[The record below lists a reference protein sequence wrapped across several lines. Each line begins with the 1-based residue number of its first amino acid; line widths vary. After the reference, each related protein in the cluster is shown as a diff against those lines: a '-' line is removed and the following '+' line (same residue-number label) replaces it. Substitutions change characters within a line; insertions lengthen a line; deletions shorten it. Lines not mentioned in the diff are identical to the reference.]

1 MIFGREKK
9 GMKQQAGRQSKY
21 KKKNTHTRTNERREK
36 KMINP
41 VR

>member
-21 KKKNTHTRTNERREK
+21 KKKTHTRTNERREK